1 MRRRMPPRTFYNSE
15 LSSPAEKRAKCV
27 CTLEQVVGD
36 ARTAKLLERAA
47 WNHTVMFCKARDQPL
62 NWDNPAFRN
71 TYIQKV
77 LGVRYIAR
85 ERPEVLGKY
94 SLSDPTLKT
103 FVNAKPWELCPEKW
117 EKAFEDAARKALR
130 FTDAESSIDPEKMQ
144 DGLIQCRCG
153 SKKTTYIEKQL
164 RSADE
169 PKRHGLKSI
178 TPRISGPCARKNRL
192 DFQTSLMVYVSC

>member
-1 MRRRMPPRTFYNSE
+1 MPPRTFYNSE
-15 LSSPAEKRAKCV
+15 LSSPAEKRATCV
-27 CTLEQVVGD
+27 CALEQVVGD

-62 NWDNPAFRN
+62 IWDNPAFRN

-85 ERPEVLGKY
+85 ERPEVLDRY

-117 EKAFEDAARKALR
+117 ELAFEDAARKALR
-130 FTDAESSIDPEKMQ
+130 FTDASAMDPDKMP
-144 DGLIQCRCG
+144 DGILTCKCG
-153 SKKTTYIEKQL
+153 SKKTSYYELQT

-169 PKRHGLKSI
+169 PMTVFAKCHVCS
-178 TPRISGPCARKNRL
+178 NRWK
-192 DFQTSLMVYVSC
+192 Q